1 MGNFESD
8 VKNMNQI
15 FTSKANTLRLLQKK
29 IKNSKIEKIF
39 DFKVKEWFEND
50 EKILEKI
57 SAAFKTGLVVV
68 RSSALDEDS
77 VDRSEAGKYQSIL
90 DVNPKNKKKLKNG
103 INSVIKSYQQK
114 GNGIKENQ
122 ILIQSQSRQIEISGV
137 VFTKTPEFGGPYY
150 VINYEQ
156 GQSTTGVTQGLA
168 DQFVKIF
175 RNTPRKNIPQKWRSL
190 IKSIKEIESI
200 SSSNSLDIE
209 FAINKKQEILIFQV
223 RPITSIKQKFSTLN
237 LEKNLSKIIFQ
248 NKKQFVNLS
257 KKKNL
262 VGNFTFFSDMSD
274 WNPSEIIGNSP
285 NELDYSLYK
294 FLITDD
300 IWHKS
305 RTILGYHDAKSNH
318 LMRKFGNKPY
328 IDVRA
333 SFNSLFPKNLP
344 KEIKKKLMSFYL
356 YKLEKFPHLHDK
368 VEFDILFTCYDFTID
383 KRLIELKNHGF
394 TIDEINQIKSALIK
408 HTKDILNDFSVISLE
423 CEKSLMKLL
432 ERREEIFSDLYNS
445 QRSYKDLLLSA
456 EKLLVDC
463 KNFGTLQFA
472 IMARISFIGSILLK
486 SLQNKGK
493 FGNNFY
499 DNFIN
504 SINTPLTDIQND
516 VLDLKNKKISKQTF
530 FKKYG
535 HLRPGTYDITRDRYD
550 KNNTFFSDIDFKK
563 KVKPTI
569 VQFNKKMVSEL
580 LLKHLEI
587 ESNID
592 LLHLIREAIMKR
604 EKLKFEFT
612 KNLSDSL
619 ELIAE
624 AGSLMGFT
632 RDELSNIDV
641 STIIKSKNLS
651 KTKLQRTWNKKI
663 GLQKKKKFCHEL
675 LTLPEI
681 IFSVNDFNIITNQIS
696 KPNFITNKKIVGHIL
711 TFRKNI
717 ITSTIKNKI
726 LLIENADP
734 GFDWIFTKNPA
745 GLITKYGGVASHMSI
760 RCAEIG
766 LPAAIGCGE
775 SLFNRLLS
783 SSKIQLDCK
792 NQQIFIL
799 EQKKVDQ
806 YVEEKKALKSLGYI
820 K

>member
-1 MGNFESD
+1 M
-8 VKNMNQI
+8 NMNQV
-15 FTSKANTLRLLQKK
+15 FTSKANTLGLLQRKV
-29 IKNSKIEKIF
+29 KNSKIEKIF
-39 DFKVKEWFEND
+39 HFKVKEWLEND
-50 EKILEKI
+50 EKLLEKI

-68 RSSALDEDS
+68 RSSALDEDL

-90 DVNPKNKKKLKNG
+90 NVNPKNARKLKYG

-114 GNGIKENQ
+114 GNNIKENQ
-122 ILIQSQSRQIEISGV
+122 ILIQSQSQQIETSGV
-137 VFTKTPEFGGPYY
+137 VFTKTPELGGPYY

-156 GQSTTGVTQGLA
+156 GQSTTSVTQGLA
-168 DQFVKIF
+168 DQVVKIF
-175 RNTPRKNIPQKWRSL
+175 RNTSQKNIPQKWRSL

-200 SSSNSLDIE
+200 FSSNSLDIE

-223 RPITSIKQKFSTLN
+223 RPITSIKQKFTTRN
-237 LEKNLSKIIFQ
+237 LETNLSKLIFEH
-248 NKKQFVNLS
+248 KKQFTNFS

-262 VGNFTFFSDMSD
+262 VGDLTFFSDMSD
-274 WNPSEIIGNSP
+274 WNPSEIIGDSP
-285 NELDYSLYK
+285 NQLDYSIYK

-305 RTILGYHDAKSNH
+305 RTILGYHNARPNH
-318 LMRKFGNKPY
+318 LMQKFGNKPY

-333 SFNSLFPKNLP
+333 SFNSLIPKNLP
-344 KEIKKKLMSFYL
+344 QGIKKKLTSYYF
-356 YKLEKFPHLHDK
+356 YKLKKFPNLHDK
-368 VEFDILFTCYDFTID
+368 VEFEILFTCYDFTID
-383 KRLIELKNHGF
+383 KRLVELKNHGF
-394 TIDEINQIKSALIK
+394 TTNDVDQIKSTLIN
-408 HTKDILNDFSVISLE
+408 HTKDILNDFSTISSE

-432 ERREEIFSDLYNS
+432 KRREQIFSELYNS
-445 QRSYKDLLLSA
+445 QSSHKDLLLAA
-456 EKLLVDC
+456 EKLLTDC
-463 KNFGTLQFA
+463 KNFGTLPFA
-472 IMARISFIGSILLK
+472 VMARISFIGSALLK
-486 SLQNKGK
+486 SLQKKGI
-493 FGNNFY
+493 FGNDFY

-516 VLDLKNKKISKQTF
+516 VLDLKNKKISKQIF

-563 KVKPTI
+563 KVKPKRT
-569 VQFNKKMVSEL
+569 QFNKKIISEL
-580 LLKHLEI
+580 LLKHLGI
-587 ESNID
+587 GSNID
-592 LLHLIREAIMKR
+592 LFNFIRDAIMKR

-624 AGSLMGFT
+624 AGDGIGFT
-632 RDELSNIDV
+632 RDELSNLDLN
-641 STIIKSKNLS
+641 IIMKSKNFS
-651 KTKLQRTWNKKI
+651 KTKLHKTWNKKI
-663 GLQKKKKFCHEL
+663 KLQKKKKLYNGF

-681 IFSVNDFNIITNQIS
+681 IFSINDFNIITNQLS
-696 KPNFITNKKIVGHIL
+696 KPNFVTNKKIIGQL
-711 TFRKNI
+711 LAFRKNDAA
-717 ITSTIKNKI
+717 SSIKNKI
-726 LLIENADP
+726 LLIESADP

-775 SLFNRLLS
+775 SFFNKLLLS
-783 SSKIQLDCK
+783 SKIELDCK
-792 NQQIFIL
+792 TQQIFIL
-799 EQKKVDQ
+799 EQKKEDL

>member
-1 MGNFESD
+1 
-8 VKNMNQI
+8 MNQI
-15 FTSKANTLRLLQKK
+15 FTSKANTLMLLQKK
-29 IKNSKIEKIF
+29 VKNSKIEKIF
-39 DFKVKEWFEND
+39 HFKVKEWFEND
-50 EKILEKI
+50 KKLLEKI
-57 SAAFKTGLVVV
+57 STTFKTGLVVV
-68 RSSALDEDS
+68 RSSALGEDS
-77 VDRSEAGKYQSIL
+77 VDKSEAGKYQSIL
-90 DVNPKNKKKLKNG
+90 DVNPSNKIKLKNA

-114 GNGIKENQ
+114 GSYVEENQ
-122 ILIQSQSRQIEISGV
+122 ILIQSQSQKIEISGV
-137 VFTKTPEFGGPYY
+137 VFTKTPERGGPYY

-168 DQFVKIF
+168 TQVIKIF
-175 RNTPRKNIPQKWRSL
+175 RDTTQKNIPPKWRSL
-190 IKSIKEIESI
+190 LKSIKEIESI
-200 SSSNSLDIE
+200 LSSNSLDIE

-223 RPITSIKQKFSTLN
+223 RPITSIKQRPGIVK
-237 LEKNLSKIIFQ
+237 LEKNLSKLIFE
-248 NKKQFVNLS
+248 NKKQFTNIS

-262 VGNFTFFSDMSD
+262 LGNFTFFSDMSD
-274 WNPSEIIGNSP
+274 WNPSEIIGNNP
-285 NELDYSLYK
+285 NELDYSLYR

-305 RTILGYHDAKSNH
+305 RTILGYHDAKPSQ
-318 LMRKFGNKPY
+318 LMQKFGNKPY

-333 SFNSLFPKNLP
+333 SFSSLIPKNLP
-344 KEIKKKLMSFYL
+344 KEIKKKLISYYL
-356 YKLEKFPHLHDK
+356 HRLEKFPHLHDK

-394 TIDEINQIKSALIK
+394 TTNEIDQIKSALIK

-423 CEKSLMKLL
+423 CEKSLTKLL
-432 ERREEIFSDLYNS
+432 KRRKEIFSELYNS

-463 KNFGTLQFA
+463 KNFGTLPFA

-486 SLQNKGK
+486 SLQSKGK
-493 FGNNFY
+493 FGNDFY

-516 VLDLKNKKISKQTF
+516 VLDLKNKRVSKQTF

-535 HLRPGTYDITRDRYD
+535 HLRPGTYDITQDRYD
-550 KNNTFFSDIDFKK
+550 KNNTFFSDINFNKK
-563 KVKPTI
+563 IKSTR
-569 VQFNKKMVSEL
+569 VQFNKKIVSKL

-592 LLHLIREAIMKR
+592 LFHLIRQAIMKR
-604 EKLKFEFT
+604 ERLKFEFT
-612 KNLSDSL
+612 KNLSDLL

-624 AGSLMGFT
+624 AGSIIGFT
-632 RDELSNIDV
+632 RTELSNIDI

-651 KTKLQRTWNKKI
+651 KTKLQKTWNKKI
-663 GLQKKKKFCHEL
+663 GLQKKKKLYREL

-681 IFSVNDFNIITNQIS
+681 IFSVNNFNIITNQIS
-696 KPNFITNKKIVGHIL
+696 KPNFITNKKITGHL
-711 TFRKNI
+711 LAFRKNI
-717 ITSTIKNKI
+717 ITGTIKNKI

-775 SLFNRLLS
+775 SFFNVLLS

-799 EQKKVDQ
+799 EQKKEER
-806 YVEEKKALKSLGYI
+806 YIEEKKALKSLGYI